1 MPWPVSLLCLAGA
14 LVGVA
19 VACYWFAQ
27 TISVCRDLD
36 RDGFDPELDDRN
48 ARLNGHKQ
56 AARR

>member
-1 MPWPVSLLCLAGA
+1 MPWPVSLLCLAAA

-36 RDGFDPELDDRN
+36 RGLDDRPD
-48 ARLNGHKQ
+48 LFNGHDR
-56 AARR
+56 AARK